1 VIAVDGSIL
10 SMATTDAR
18 PAALLIAGPPASGK
32 STVAASLART
42 LRATLID
49 QDVATGPLISIIGSL
64 VNVNDIDDPRL
75 ATLTRAARYETITCL
90 GEDNLRL
97 GQGVLLV
104 APFTKERKDL
114 EAWEELSHR
123 LRRAGAGAV
132 TMVWLYLS
140 REELL
145 HRMHARGAD
154 RDVEKLRGE
163 QRFIDQLHL
172 GPPVG
177 PHIPIHAVG
186 SVDQLVHRIVLQLGA
201 DVSLPSSGLGDIA

>member
-10 SMATTDAR
+10 GMATPDAR
-18 PAALLIAGPPASGK
+18 PAAVLIAGPPASGK

-42 LRATLID
+42 LGAALID
-49 QDVATGPLISIIGSL
+49 QDVATEPLVNVIGSL
-64 VNVNDIDDPRL
+64 VNVDDIDDPRL

-97 GQGVLLV
+97 GHGVLLV
-104 APFTKERKDL
+104 APFTEERQDL

-123 LRRAGAGAV
+123 LRRAGAVTV

-145 HRMHARGAD
+145 HRMRARGAG
-154 RDVEKLRGE
+154 RDAGKLTAE

-186 SVDQLVHRIVLQLGA
+186 SVDQLVHRIVLQLRA
-201 DVSLPSSGLGDIA
+201 DFSLPSSGLGDIA